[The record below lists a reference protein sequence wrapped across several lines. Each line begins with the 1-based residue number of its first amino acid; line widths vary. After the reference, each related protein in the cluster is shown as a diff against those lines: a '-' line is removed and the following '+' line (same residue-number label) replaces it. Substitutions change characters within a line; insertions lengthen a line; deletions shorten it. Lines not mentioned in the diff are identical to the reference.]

1 MQLPTEIENSV
12 CVLTAKYGRKQYWI
26 YRIILLS
33 VLLFIVSMPFVE
45 IDVSCQ
51 SRGIIRSMYD
61 NVSLTPI
68 VNGRVLTVNLVN
80 NSSVNKGDTLMVL
93 DSRNIVEQI
102 NSQKSLA
109 DELTCKISD
118 LRNLTKSSPSI
129 DSLSTL
135 QYKRELLEYI
145 ALQKNL
151 KLKKKQKVREYERSR
166 KAKQL
171 GLVSDVE
178 YCQMRDFV
186 DDNISDF
193 KVLKAQKLS
202 NWQQTKQQLEEQ
214 LINLNGEIQR
224 LTADLSNYVITSPI
238 SGTVVTSIQVQ
249 ANSYV
254 YAGQSLAIVSP
265 ETDLIVECYASPS
278 DVGFLKIGQSV
289 SLQFDAFNYN
299 QWGMGKAV
307 VYDIDKNITNQNG
320 QIYFVI
326 RCKLL
331 SDTLTLNNGYSVRL
345 KKGMSLNGRFLV
357 TRRTLWQLLFDK
369 VDDWFNPKMRTS

>member
-1 MQLPTEIENSV
+1 
-12 CVLTAKYGRKQYWI
+12 
-26 YRIILLS
+26 
-33 VLLFIVSMPFVE
+33 
-45 IDVSCQ
+45 
-51 SRGIIRSMYD
+51 MYD